1 MRECSTKCVLAQKCC
16 TEKECRM
23 WINYPED
30 NNCTLV
36 AVDKHGPM
44 TLKEVAVRHQ
54 ISIVRVKQIV
64 DQTLDKIKSVVS
76 SAGY

>member
-1 MRECSTKCVLAQKCC
+1 
-16 TEKECRM
+16 M
-23 WINYPED
+23 WIDFPED

-36 AVDKHGPM
+36 AVDKHGAM
-44 TLKEVAVRHQ
+44 TLKEIALRHD

-64 DQTLDKIKSVVS
+64 DQTLAKIKSVVS